1 MALGDRMMQFEE
13 FETLD
18 DLTAEQVA
26 ELLSIYEDLQSIFQV
41 HFKYNLINNGTS
53 TSLST
58 DELFRLEELN
68 DAKLN
73 ISIYDVNG
81 NLLLY
86 FVITGEMFDSYLIQ
100 CWSTFK
106 GSS

>member
-26 ELLSIYEDLQSIFQV
+26 ELLSIYDELQNLFQV
-41 HFKYNLINNGTS
+41 QFKYSLVSNDQS

-58 DELFRLEELN
+58 EELFFPVQR
-68 DAKLN
+68 
-73 ISIYDVNG
+73 
-81 NLLLY
+81 
-86 FVITGEMFDSYLIQ
+86 Q
-100 CWSTFK
+100 CWLCSKEQETAARVLQLNAGPCWSFYYFSS
-106 GSS
+106 GSFF